1 MIANVPDGVELDSYV
16 NLLQYL
22 RGGRASPFKRRCL
35 IWRANQ
41 VSESMLS
48 GRSNPLQILV
58 RHSVWPLVVA
68 TLCESANHSVIPEM
82 ASTHV
87 DDDFSER
94 VMRLM
99 PKRAPS
105 YRRCPRCIS
114 EDLKEYGFAFGR
126 SLHQL
131 TVVRTCPRHDVV
143 LEEECAKCQ
152 ADFESPIRCAPYRGE
167 LQLCRQCGSTK
178 GRPVPHTPSD
188 GYRALVELLGCGM
201 EGRAPEVGPR
211 MLKVALDRFAELTLE
226 HGVDL
231 FPMFSRFWAKNDL
244 QGACEVSSANPQEIR
259 AALLFGT
266 PPNSVISA
274 YVLASFFHAVIVK
287 EDGLPIGPAVRTPS
301 WKFKTNFLVHSRIK
315 CRAREFGIPMRI
327 MYWVF
332 LGDWSAIRRFG
343 YSNKELRRFVATLES
358 WEQLVIHARR
368 AIFLRERLRRLNFN
382 DGKIARP
389 PKVLVRSA
397 ENCRVMERF
406 KFACKLLGLH
416 CEVVLL
422 DGARSESP
430 VLLLDGVEVR
440 YECPYKF
447 YTYVIQR
454 AQSWPQLR
462 ALKFFMIPNVPCF
475 HNDP

>member
-1 MIANVPDGVELDSYV
+1 MIVNVPDGIELDSYV

-22 RGGRASPFKRRCL
+22 RGRRASPFKRRCL
-35 IWRANQ
+35 IWRANR

-48 GRSNPLQILV
+48 GRINPLQILV
-58 RHSVWPLVVA
+58 SHSVWPLVVA
-68 TLCESANHSVIPEM
+68 TLCESTNHSVTPEM
-82 ASTHV
+82 ASTYV

-105 YRRCPRCIS
+105 YRHCPRCIS

-152 ADFESPIRCAPYRGE
+152 ADFESPIRYAPYRGE

-178 GRPVPHTPSD
+178 GRPVAHTPSD

-211 MLKVALDRFAELTLE
+211 MLKAALDRFAELTLE
-226 HGVDL
+226 HDVDL
-231 FPMFSRFWAKNDL
+231 FSMFSKFWANKDL
-244 QGACEVSSANPQEIR
+244 RGACEVSSANPQEIR

-266 PPNSVISA
+266 PPKRVLSA
-274 YVLASFFHAVIVK
+274 YVLASFFHTVIVK
-287 EDGLPIGPAVRTPS
+287 ADSLPIGPAVRTPS
-301 WKFKTNFLVHSRIK
+301 WNFKTNFLVHPIIK
-315 CRAREFGIPMRI
+315 CRARDFGIPMRI
-327 MYWVF
+327 IYWVF
-332 LGDWSAIRRFG
+332 LGDWSAIRKFG

-358 WEQLVIHARR
+358 LEQLAIHARR
-368 AIFLRERLRRLNFN
+368 AIFLRERLLKLNFN
-382 DGKIARP
+382 GGKIARP
-389 PKVLVRSA
+389 PGILVRSA
-397 ENCRVMERF
+397 ENCLVTERF
-406 KFACKLLGLH
+406 KFVCKLLGLH
-416 CEVVLL
+416 CEMVVL
-422 DGARSESP
+422 DEVRSESP
-430 VLLLDGVEVR
+430 EVLIDGVEMR
-440 YECPYKF
+440 YERPYDF

-462 ALKFFMIPNVPCF
+462 GVKFLLIPNVPSF